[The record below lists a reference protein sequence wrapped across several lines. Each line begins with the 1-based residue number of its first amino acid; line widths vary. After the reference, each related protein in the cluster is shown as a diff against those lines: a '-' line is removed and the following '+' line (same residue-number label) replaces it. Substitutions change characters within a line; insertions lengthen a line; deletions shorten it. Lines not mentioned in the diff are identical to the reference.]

1 MATMFLRI
9 HKIGVIIQMKE
20 TMVPFFM
27 GVHCFVHRTNLDAL
41 MLSKLN
47 LVAQLGVL
55 LQAMYAFFFHSP
67 KKYLEFQKLCEML
80 MEKRNKLLQNVKTR
94 WINMLYPMQQVMGQ
108 Q

>member
-1 MATMFLRI
+1 
-9 HKIGVIIQMKE
+9 
-20 TMVPFFM
+20 MVPFFM